1 MRIVIELKRDA
12 YARVV
17 LNNLYKQTPVQSN
30 FGANMLALVGGEPHL
45 LTVKEFLRVFLE
57 FRVVTITRRTQYELR
72 KAQDRDHLLQGL
84 LIALGNLDAVIRLI
98 RAAADTATAKAEL
111 VEGFGLSEVQADA
124 ILQMQLRRLTA
135 LEADKINAEHDELQ
149 LTIADLQD
157 ILARK
162 ERIDAIIEEELGQIK
177 TLYATPRRTE
187 IVLDDGEIYDRDLIA
202 NEQAIILLTEQGYIK
217 RMPANTFGTQSRA
230 TRGKAAAKI
239 KEDDGVEHFLS
250 CCDHD
255 QILFFSDR
263 GVVYGVNAYQIP
275 VVSRTAR
282 GVPII
287 QMLPIPKDEKIT
299 SILAVSEFTDDTYL
313 IMLTKKGSIKK
324 TALSAFSNI
333 RSNGLIAI
341 SLADGDQLRWVRLA
355 KAEDSIIIG
364 SRKGMTIH
372 FRADAEQLRPLGRA
386 TKGVKSMKMRS
397 GDELIS
403 MDILP
408 SQVVANIA
416 SAEDEPEDET
426 SDLVETEEIGS
437 ETNDLVETEEVGT
450 ETTPG
455 PWVLAITT
463 GGFGKRVPVTQFR
476 LQRRAGMGVKA
487 IRFKSPSDQLA
498 AIHVVNAEDELMLVT
513 NRGIIIRQTVDAIST
528 QSRTATG
535 VRVQRLDADDAIAAV
550 ALVPPLAEG
559 EEEGEVE

>member
-1 MRIVIELKRDA
+1 
-12 YARVV
+12 
-17 LNNLYKQTPVQSN
+17 
-30 FGANMLALVGGEPHL
+30 
-45 LTVKEFLRVFLE
+45 
-57 FRVVTITRRTQYELR
+57 
-72 KAQDRDHLLQGL
+72 
-84 LIALGNLDAVIRLI
+84 
-98 RAAADTATAKAEL
+98 
-111 VEGFGLSEVQADA
+111 
-124 ILQMQLRRLTA
+124 
-135 LEADKINAEHDELQ
+135 
-149 LTIADLQD
+149 
-157 ILARK
+157 
-162 ERIDAIIEEELGQIK
+162 
-177 TLYATPRRTE
+177 
-187 IVLDDGEIYDRDLIA
+187 
-202 NEQAIILLTEQGYIK
+202 
-217 RMPANTFGTQSRA
+217 
-230 TRGKAAAKI
+230 
-239 KEDDGVEHFLS
+239 
-250 CCDHD
+250 
-255 QILFFSDR
+255 
-263 GVVYGVNAYQIP
+263 
-275 VVSRTAR
+275 
-282 GVPII
+282 
-287 QMLPIPKDEKIT
+287 
-299 SILAVSEFTDDTYL
+299 
-313 IMLTKKGSIKK
+313 MLTKAGSIKK
-324 TALSAFSNI
+324 TALSAFSHI

-372 FRADAEQLRPLGRA
+372 FRADSEQLRPLGRA

-426 SDLVETEEIGS
+426 SDLVETEEV
-437 ETNDLVETEEVGT
+437 VE

>member
-1 MRIVIELKRDA
+1 
-12 YARVV
+12 
-17 LNNLYKQTPVQSN
+17 
-30 FGANMLALVGGEPHL
+30 
-45 LTVKEFLRVFLE
+45 
-57 FRVVTITRRTQYELR
+57 
-72 KAQDRDHLLQGL
+72 
-84 LIALGNLDAVIRLI
+84 
-98 RAAADTATAKAEL
+98 
-111 VEGFGLSEVQADA
+111 
-124 ILQMQLRRLTA
+124 
-135 LEADKINAEHDELQ
+135 
-149 LTIADLQD
+149 
-157 ILARK
+157 
-162 ERIDAIIEEELGQIK
+162 
-177 TLYATPRRTE
+177 
-187 IVLDDGEIYDRDLIA
+187 
-202 NEQAIILLTEQGYIK
+202 
-217 RMPANTFGTQSRA
+217 
-230 TRGKAAAKI
+230 
-239 KEDDGVEHFLS
+239 
-250 CCDHD
+250 
-255 QILFFSDR
+255 
-263 GVVYGVNAYQIP
+263 VVYGINAYQIP

-324 TALSAFSNI
+324 TALSAFSHI

-372 FRADAEQLRPLGRA
+372 FRADSEQLRPLGRA

-416 SAEDEPEDET
+416 SAEDEPEEET
-426 SDLVETEEIGS
+426 SDLLETEEIGE
-437 ETNDLVETEEVGT
+437 ETAISVETEEVGT

-559 EEEGEVE
+559 EEEEEVE